1 LVDNVCVLDQG
12 HPTENDRVLFF
23 VRQLVVGEVRTLV
36 LDLFDRILIEAAFLT
51 ECDIEKSHSGFA
63 LNDDVDDAVDLVCF
77 LELKDDQ
84 REKKNFF
91 YFRCSIYSRYSLYEH
106 SYNELAKTST
116 RYMNIRYMKICVI

>member
-23 VRQLVVGEVRTLV
+23 VRQLVFGEVRTLV
-36 LDLFDRILIEAAFLT
+36 FDLFYRLLVETRFKT
-51 ECDIEKSHSGFA
+51 ESDVEKSDSGFA

-84 REKKNFF
+84 RGKKNFF
-91 YFRCSIYSRYSLYEH
+91 LFQTFHIS
-106 SYNELAKTST
+106 KF
-116 RYMNIRYMKICVI
+116 KFKD

>member
-36 LDLFDRILIEAAFLT
+36 LDLFYRLMVEAAFLT
-51 ECDIEKSHSGFA
+51 ECDIEKTRSGIA
-63 LNDDVDDAVDLVCF
+63 LKDDVDDAVDLVCF

-84 REKKNFF
+84 RGKKNFF
-91 YFRCSIYSRYSLYEH
+91 YFRCSIVQNLSL
-106 SYNELAKTST
+106 
-116 RYMNIRYMKICVI
+116 KIK

>member
-1 LVDNVCVLDQG
+1 MVDNVCVLDQG

-36 LDLFDRILIEAAFLT
+36 LDLFDRLMIEAAFLT
-51 ECDIEKSHSGFA
+51 ECDIDKSHSGLA

-84 REKKNFF
+84 RGKKTFF
-91 YFRCSIYSRYSLYEH
+91 LFQTFHIS
-106 SYNELAKTST
+106 KF
-116 RYMNIRYMKICVI
+116 KFKD